1 MYEVLNQKKQEVV
14 DFLISKLSYHNK
26 DLEQTMNAHSV
37 LLELADNEQTFGKL
51 VEKEN
56 LTNLIKAACDI
67 NNTVNQAYAL
77 NIIITIIREFPDY
90 EK

>member
-1 MYEVLNQKKQEVV
+1 
-14 DFLISKLSYHNK
+14 
-26 DLEQTMNAHSV
+26 MNAHSI
-37 LLELADNEQTFGKL
+37 LLELADNDSTFGKL

-67 NNTVNQAYAL
+67 GNTLNQAYAL

>member
-1 MYEVLNQKKQEVV
+1 
-14 DFLISKLSYHNK
+14 
-26 DLEQTMNAHSV
+26 MNAHSI

-67 NNTVNQAYAL
+67 GNSQN
-77 NIIITIIREFPDY
+77 
-90 EK
+90 